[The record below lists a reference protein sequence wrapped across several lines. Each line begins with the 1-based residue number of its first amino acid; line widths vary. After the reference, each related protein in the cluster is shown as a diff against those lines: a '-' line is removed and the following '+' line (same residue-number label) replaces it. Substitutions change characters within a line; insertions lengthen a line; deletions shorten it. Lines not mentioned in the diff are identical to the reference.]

1 MTEYLALKQ
10 ELAYHLVQS
19 GLTYSIEDEKP
30 PTLRPVQV
38 NLLLDTLL
46 DYMIGAGYASST
58 KSR

>member
-10 ELAYHLVQS
+10 ELSYHLVQS

>member
-19 GLTYSIEDEKP
+19 GLTYSIEDNET
-30 PTLRPVQV
+30 PTIRPVKV

>member
-10 ELAYHLVQS
+10 ELTYHLVQS

-46 DYMIGAGYASST
+46 DYMIGAGYASSR
-58 KSR
+58 KGS